1 MYLLTHFTDRR
12 MSPAGEVRGLI
23 SPASTPT
30 ASTSIATCSAD
41 EDVTEKAVSTESYI
55 NRISEL
61 GSTYFI

>member
-1 MYLLTHFTDRR
+1 